1 MPSASSSPSGSQ
13 STPIPGQ
20 SRYQLA
26 IDCRGNTWSD
36 ACNRKPRS
44 ATQRNVTCVSGAG
57 QRRIKSGSSI
67 GSDVIRLQNRHI
79 GGREDM
85 APTKMRGL
93 GDRISKVL
101 VNASN
106 TKSTSERIMPH
117 GINQRSVEK
126 RTSEI
131 RKRRKDVNKMSK
143 LEKRGQDTRKVTPGG
158 TEGKTEFEGQS
169 SPDYNAS
176 DMKPSENTEF
186 GTESQSHI
194 PTSVQQD
201 TVDRLMSP
209 SPNCPDH
216 SASPVL
222 DSDEYGSPM
231 SFIKAQDLNASSMRA
246 ESSASRFST
255 RSSVTIPINTS
266 TPISAWSDYT
276 VPGEEELRQKL
287 LKGKFGAEFENYYP
301 HVSRKKLLAVPV
313 PSDDEDYDTDLDEG
327 SDLVSVERARQ
338 RREDSPFPDYKQMCR
353 SLQAVPNSYFIRHAL
368 EDDFAMRF
376 RYPGVKDTKALS
388 KEIKG
393 GKVLNICQ

>member
-1 MPSASSSPSGSQ
+1 
-13 STPIPGQ
+13 
-20 SRYQLA
+20 
-26 IDCRGNTWSD
+26 
-36 ACNRKPRS
+36 
-44 ATQRNVTCVSGAG
+44 
-57 QRRIKSGSSI
+57 
-67 GSDVIRLQNRHI
+67 
-79 GGREDM
+79 M

-106 TKSTSERIMPH
+106 TKSTSERSMPH

-143 LEKRGQDTRKVTPGG
+143 LEKRGQDTRKVTTGG
-158 TEGKTEFEGQS
+158 TEGKTESDGQS
-169 SPDYNAS
+169 SPDCNAS
-176 DMKPSENTEF
+176 DMKPSENAGF
-186 GTESQSHI
+186 GTESPSHI

-201 TVDRLMSP
+201 SVDRLMSP

-222 DSDEYGSPM
+222 DSGEHGTPM
-231 SFIKAQDLNASSMRA
+231 SFIKDQDLNASSMRA
-246 ESSASRFST
+246 ESSSSRFST

-301 HVSRKKLLAVPV
+301 HVSRKKLLALPV

-327 SDLVSVERARQ
+327 IVCTLIV
-338 RREDSPFPDYKQMCR
+338 
-353 SLQAVPNSYFIRHAL
+353 
-368 EDDFAMRF
+368 
-376 RYPGVKDTKALS
+376 
-388 KEIKG
+388 
-393 GKVLNICQ
+393 